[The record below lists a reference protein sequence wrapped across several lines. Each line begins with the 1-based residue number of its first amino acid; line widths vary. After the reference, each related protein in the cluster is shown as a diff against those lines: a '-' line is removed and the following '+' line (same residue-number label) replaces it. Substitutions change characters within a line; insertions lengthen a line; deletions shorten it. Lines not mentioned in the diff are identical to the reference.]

1 MQNSM
6 RKKWVEFGVARVQE
20 AWQGGQEMRLWEA
33 WAEVVWDLAS
43 QA

>member
-20 AWQGGQEMRLWEA
+20 AWQGGQEMRLGEA